1 MRKKIPF
8 LSLLVLIPSFLIGKD
23 IKNDQY
29 RRNSLCS
36 FFLSETK
43 TDVSAT
49 SDFIVDAMNS
59 YVFPDK
65 FNNHDVDS
73 NNIIDLSNVPVEEKY
88 RNTAIKKNKMG
99 LGKALGSAFLSSVTI
114 SSTNQNGQTKE
125 IYNPSEYDQQLDYYR
140 YDLPARIMKYVDDS
154 KLANKLVAKWFN
166 ASSNKVDGSF
176 YNMDL
181 IQERGAYNA
190 SELDKLKAKEA
201 VRGHAILED
210 AGMEL
215 IPNTYL
221 TFTVFEFYSLSKM
234 LEDVRNHQNQA
245 TGIKGILQTAKQ
257 IKGLVN
263 SYAGKTGY
271 NVIARTYLFKLDWD
285 KNTEETFLNKYWGA
299 SVEELL
305 YSNDF
310 HLRYM
315 GFQKSSVW
323 YSAKSENTFDVTANA
338 PMVSQA
344 TNRAIDECLSKLME
358 DFEDFRVKA
367 PLIDVND
374 NNISAFIGAKEGIT
388 KKSNFEV
395 LEKEYDPDKNQFRYH
410 KIGTLKVDKNRIW
423 DDRFTIDGVITNSD
437 DDVDTNPNVDRTY
450 FIGKSD
456 KLAPGMLIRQTK

>member
-1 MRKKIPF
+1 
-8 LSLLVLIPSFLIGKD
+8 
-23 IKNDQY
+23 
-29 RRNSLCS
+29 
-36 FFLSETK
+36 
-43 TDVSAT
+43 
-49 SDFIVDAMNS
+49 
-59 YVFPDK
+59 
-65 FNNHDVDS
+65 
-73 NNIIDLSNVPVEEKY
+73 
-88 RNTAIKKNKMG
+88 
-99 LGKALGSAFLSSVTI
+99 
-114 SSTNQNGQTKE
+114 
-125 IYNPSEYDQQLDYYR
+125 
-140 YDLPARIMKYVDDS
+140 
-154 KLANKLVAKWFN
+154 
-166 ASSNKVDGSF
+166 
-176 YNMDL
+176 
-181 IQERGAYNA
+181 
-190 SELDKLKAKEA
+190 
-201 VRGHAILED
+201 
-210 AGMEL
+210 
-215 IPNTYL
+215 
-221 TFTVFEFYSLSKM
+221 M

-344 TNRAIDECLSKLME
+344 TNRAIDECLAKLME

-450 FIGKSD
+450 FNPNVDRTYFIGKSD